1 MSETQQA
8 GHSAVAGQ
16 VDRPVLVWAH
26 DNHPHEM
33 AAFIGPPEAVINV

>member
-1 MSETQQA
+1 VFS
-8 GHSAVAGQ
+8 G
-16 VDRPVLVWAH
+16 PVLVWAH